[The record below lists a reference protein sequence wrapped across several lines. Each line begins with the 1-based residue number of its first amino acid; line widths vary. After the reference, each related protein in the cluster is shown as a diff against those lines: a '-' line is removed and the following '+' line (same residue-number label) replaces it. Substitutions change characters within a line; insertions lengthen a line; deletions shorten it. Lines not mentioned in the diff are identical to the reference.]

1 MVIRLTN
8 RAAEQDFLI
17 NTLALMRKFKPGKDK
32 IVCVDDPFFSG
43 INRKIEITIFLKRE
57 VHISIAVQQWSH
69 PVYDE
74 NSHQSS
80 EAHHWRLEIS
90 LFNFVYLEESDTYQ
104 TVRKVVSEIVKE
116 INILLDLS
124 DQQTGQK
131 PKINQRKLVEDA
143 FTGLIE

>member
-1 MVIRLTN
+1 MVIRLTD
-8 RAAEQDFLI
+8 RAAENDFL
-17 NTLALMRKFKPGKDK
+17 LKVYELMRTFKPGRDK
-32 IVCVDDPFFSG
+32 IDRTDDPFFSG

-74 NSHQSS
+74 DSHQFSD
-80 EAHHWRLEIS
+80 AHHWRLEIS

-104 TVRKVVSEIVKE
+104 TARKVVSDIVIE
-116 INILLDLS
+116 INILLELYN
-124 DQQTGQK
+124 QQTGRK

-143 FTGLIE
+143 FVGL